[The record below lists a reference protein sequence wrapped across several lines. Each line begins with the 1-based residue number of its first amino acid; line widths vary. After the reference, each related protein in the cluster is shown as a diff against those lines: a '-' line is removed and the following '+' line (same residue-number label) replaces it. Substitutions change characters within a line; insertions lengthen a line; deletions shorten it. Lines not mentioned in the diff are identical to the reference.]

1 MRIAFNNVDL
11 GGEHNIWC
19 RYFANSGCDVVECTF
34 AVDSCAHPA
43 CSRWLSTSSG
53 GFVGMIEL
61 SAVVSLTGT
70 IHKPVLV
77 HLLPVST
84 ILPLYLTMQPILLKV
99 TSQPALHSLTTDS
112 RECDAKPGMMWPSR
126 AFVGNLGRSRLH
138 VCVEVTCP
146 PSGSRTFN
154 STCAISL

>member
-1 MRIAFNNVDL
+1 MAFNNVNL
-11 GGEHNIWC
+11 GDEHNIWW
-19 RYFANSGCDVVECTF
+19 RYLANSGCDVVGCTF
-34 AVDSCAHPA
+34 AAASCAHPA
-43 CSRWLSTSSG
+43 CSRWLSTSSR
-53 GFVGMIEL
+53 GFVGVL
-61 SAVVSLTGT
+61 VGFVVVSLTGT

-138 VCVEVTCP
+138 VCIEVTCP
-146 PSGSRTFN
+146 PSGSCTFN
-154 STCAISL
+154 GVCAISL